1 VIFANIARLEGR
13 ALLRGVIKRLG
24 AAMKVHVVR
33 APVERCSIDLLER
46 NYRLRHSIF
55 VDMQGWEAIRRPDQ
69 RDVDDFDTDDA
80 THLLLTDGDE
90 LVGGSRF
97 TPLEKP
103 NLLQTVFSGLVQGN
117 LPASPSL
124 GADWTRFYVR
134 PDRREGRR
142 RAPESAALFCAVM
155 EYALLEGYAFITFVS
170 TIYMLEHGVSLG
182 WRITPLGAPAI
193 IDGKPT
199 VAAWI
204 EVSEEALANVRRS
217 TGQPA
222 LGLLDLAPTGR
233 TGPAIPLLSRY

>member
-1 VIFANIARLEGR
+1 MKLHIVRDPADLHSRELLEQNF
-13 ALLRGVIKRLG
+13 LLRHRVF
-24 AAMKVHVVR
+24 
-33 APVERCSIDLLER
+33 VELE
-46 NYRLRHSIF
+46 
-55 VDMQGWEAIRRPDQ
+55 GWEALRRPDG
-69 RDVDDFDTDDA
+69 RDVDAFDNADA
-80 THLLLTDGDE
+80 THLLITDSAGT
-90 LVGGSRF
+90 LVGGSRL
-97 TPLEKP
+97 TPLDRP
-103 NLLQTVFSGLVQGN
+103 NLLQTVFNGLVQGEI
-117 LPASPSL
+117 PARPSL
-124 GADWTRFYVR
+124 GADWTRFYVH

-222 LGLLDLAPTGR
+222 LGLLDLAHTGR
-233 TGPAIPLLSRY
+233 TGPALPLLSRY